1 MAEVGEVDLVAPLAK
16 VALRLDLRVE
26 DCHQADRE
34 ELEAVVVAEDAVT
47 QAATLLEI
55 LLVRKV

>member
-1 MAEVGEVDLVAPLAK
+1 MAEVAEVDLAAPLAK
-16 VALRLDLRVE
+16 VALRLDLMVE
-26 DCHQADRE
+26 DCPQADLE
-34 ELEAVVVAEDAVT
+34 GLEAVVVAEDAVT